1 PAVKEPEAA
10 SQNAAIDAHM
20 RNNLRTETSYDR
32 VFSTVEEALPTN
44 TCLPDDLVDIA
55 QWKGGGEEASARPL
69 TWASLYDEAGAVD
82 VQAVLAQARALLYQ
96 TFGREARQ
104 VLSLA
109 PPSEEKRI
117 LGAMAAIM
125 DSEAGP
131 STMIF
136 PRSEDC
142 TGLAVLWAFLEEAW
156 SPDSDQEKAILRA
169 FTALPGHLRRHLG
182 PRIADS
188 FLELGEVT
196 TADVVSAMIDRV
208 SEDTDPKIKLLQ
220 AQIGAEEASERARA
234 ESALAD
240 MVQQGERITPEALIS
255 LVDLYAERGFAP
267 TLDTVALLEAIALEH
282 RRSVLGQDLRRAH
295 AIAAALA
302 GHFEK
307 AFDVARDVAS
317 RDGEPAAQVL
327 RSRLVAMLLKEAD
340 DATILKIAL
349 GRNLGLEKAL
359 ERGAVL
365 DLSERLV
372 AMDFPD
378 QGADVLGTIPFHM
391 TERERIL
398 RARLA
403 LSNGRPRQAE
413 AELLGIESPDAQ
425 KLRARARALAGDH
438 ERAAAAYSEIG
449 MQEAA
454 AHQSWLAGDWTQAL
468 PQETPTAQQAPS
480 QPNGDPN
487 ASIEGDV
494 GGILA
499 RNRAEV
505 RASVE
510 LRAQLN
516 GLLVQYAPPDF

>member
-1 PAVKEPEAA
+1 
-10 SQNAAIDAHM
+10 M
-20 RNNLRTETSYDR
+20 
-32 VFSTVEEALPTN
+32 
-44 TCLPDDLVDIA
+44 
-55 QWKGGGEEASARPL
+55 
-69 TWASLYDEAGAVD
+69 
-82 VQAVLAQARALLYQ
+82 
-96 TFGREARQ
+96 
-104 VLSLA
+104 
-109 PPSEEKRI
+109 
-117 LGAMAAIM
+117 
-125 DSEAGP
+125 
-131 STMIF
+131 
-136 PRSEDC
+136 
-142 TGLAVLWAFLEEAW
+142 
-156 SPDSDQEKAILRA
+156 
-169 FTALPGHLRRHLG
+169 
-182 PRIADS
+182 
-188 FLELGEVT
+188 
-196 TADVVSAMIDRV
+196 
-208 SEDTDPKIKLLQ
+208 Q

-391 TERERIL
+391 TERERIF

-425 KLRARARALAGDH
+425 KLRARARALAGTMSAPQPPIP
-438 ERAAAAYSEIG
+438 RSGCRKRRRTSLGLPGIG
-449 MQEAA
+449 RRPSPKKRPP
-454 AHQSWLAGDWTQAL
+454 HNKRQA
-468 PQETPTAQQAPS
+468 
-480 QPNGDPN
+480 
-487 ASIEGDV
+487 
-494 GGILA
+494 
-499 RNRAEV
+499 NRMV
-505 RASVE
+505 IRTH
-510 LRAQLN
+510 
-516 GLLVQYAPPDF
+516 P